1 MKKTGIILLWGVLVA
16 CASASASLITDS
28 LITDSFN
35 TSNTNDLNTDLA
47 TRQTGNLAGSFTYT
61 KGGVNPDKVLIQDNA
76 LEVQTAQ
83 SATSSDLASQI
94 AQLPDSTYT
103 ISADLGWFDAG
114 GLTANHRF
122 FMNLGGTGNLQAEAP
137 LQFGMTTDGNRL
149 QGESKGQFYV
159 GLGDGTAF
167 TTLAT
172 VDVSG
177 GNDRSK
183 FWNVTLT
190 IEEGTTDRLLGVNFD
205 GNDLTLTGDTTINFG
220 STRELFFKT
229 VGSGMSGRFDNLRVI
244 PEPSTLV
251 MICAFSGVMLFV
263 RRVFKI

>member
-1 MKKTGIILLWGVLVA
+1 MKKTGIILLWGVLVV

-28 LITDSFN
+28 FN
-35 TSNTNDLNTDLA
+35 TSNTIDLNTDLA
-47 TRQTGNLAGSFTYT
+47 TRQTGDLAGSFTYT
-61 KGGVNPDKVLIQDNA
+61 KGGANPNPLKVLIQDNA
-76 LEVQTAQ
+76 LEVQVAQ
-83 SATSSDLASQI
+83 NATSSDLASQI

-103 ISADLGWFDAG
+103 ISVDLGWYDAG
-114 GLTANHRF
+114 GQTTTNHRF
-122 FMNLGGTGNLQAEAP
+122 FMNLGGTGDYIKAKAP
-137 LQFGMTTDGNRL
+137 LQFGMTTDADA
-149 QGESKGQFYV
+149 STGQFFV
-159 GLGDGTAF
+159 GLGGTSF

-172 VDVSG
+172 VDVTG
-177 GNDRSK
+177 GNNRSK

-220 STRELFFKT
+220 TTRELFFKT
-229 VGSGMSGRFDNLRVI
+229 AGAGMSGRFDNLRVI